1 MNAALHTYRAT
12 VRATALS
19 LLAEVEANGS
29 VVLAGDDAVVF
40 LNKAVR
46 VAESDTHPL
55 PKGPTKLLPS
65 DHALIAICER
75 MGGRVA
81 SSGDLGLVLQ
91 AGKTAAI
98 RCARGAGYLNRLTQR
113 GDVEK
118 VEGEGWR
125 VTEAGRARAAALRAA
140 LLSGEALA

>member
-1 MNAALHTYRAT
+1 MNAGLHTYRAT
-12 VRATALS
+12 VQTGLQS
-19 LLAEVEANGS
+19 LLDRLLTDGAVTLTLPEGEA
-29 VVLAGDDAVVF
+29 L
-40 LNKAVR
+40 LRKALR
-46 VAESDTHPL
+46 VADARPL

-81 SSGDLGLVLQ
+81 SSGDLGLAVQ
-91 AGKTAAI
+91 AGKTAAV
-98 RCARGAGYLNRLTQR
+98 RCARGAGYLNRLTQLR
-113 GDVEK
+113 DVEK

-140 LLSGEALA
+140 LHSGEALA